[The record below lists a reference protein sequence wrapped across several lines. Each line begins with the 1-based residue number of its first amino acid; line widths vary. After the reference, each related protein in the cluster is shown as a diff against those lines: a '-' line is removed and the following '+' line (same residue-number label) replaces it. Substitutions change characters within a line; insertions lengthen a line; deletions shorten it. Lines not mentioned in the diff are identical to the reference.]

1 MSSMMRM
8 VMVMLGIALL
18 AGAVAAAGD
27 AQVIKLVTKDITTW
41 DSIDDGAFGSLMYQG
56 DRFVFTGHGLVAGES
71 YTLIGYNEAS
81 WIGDE
86 TIFGVGVA
94 DQNGNVKIKGGAVI
108 LTPYAYTTGEYAG
121 QTGAKVWLV
130 PTASMTGA
138 NLNWVN
144 PDLFLY
150 ETSLIV

>member
-1 MSSMMRM
+1 MSSKIKMAML
-8 VMVMLGIALL
+8 VLGIALL
-18 AGAVAAAGD
+18 VGGASAAGS
-27 AQVIKLVTKDITTW
+27 AQVIKLVTKDTTTW
-41 DSIDDGAFGSLMYQG
+41 EPVEGGAFGSLMYQN

-81 WIGDE
+81 WAGLE

-94 DQNGNVKIKGGAVI
+94 DRNGNVKIKGGTVA

-130 PTASMTGA
+130 PTTSMNGA
-138 NLNWVN
+138 DLLWLN
-144 PDLFLY
+144 PGTFLY

>member
-41 DSIDDGAFGSLMYQG
+41 EPIDGGAFGSLMYQD
-56 DRFVFTGHGLVAGES
+56 DRFVFNGHWLVPGES

-81 WIGDE
+81 WAGDE

-94 DQNGNVKIKGGAVI
+94 DKNGNVKIKGDAVT

-130 PTASMTGA
+130 PTASMAGA
-138 NLNWVN
+138 NLLWLN
-144 PDLFLY
+144 PGTVLY